1 MSNLD
6 EILRRA
12 LVELEKR
19 PAPEQQPGPKR
30 VGRPR
35 KRPAAER
42 IFGMTLRIPTSL
54 RNRLRR
60 AAEAETEYL
69 GEIVSV
75 HDIVLIAL
83 ESELRRRGV

>member
-6 EILRRA
+6 EVLRRA

-19 PAPEQQPGPKR
+19 PASEQPGTKR

-42 IFGMTLRIPTSL
+42 IFGMTLRIPSSL